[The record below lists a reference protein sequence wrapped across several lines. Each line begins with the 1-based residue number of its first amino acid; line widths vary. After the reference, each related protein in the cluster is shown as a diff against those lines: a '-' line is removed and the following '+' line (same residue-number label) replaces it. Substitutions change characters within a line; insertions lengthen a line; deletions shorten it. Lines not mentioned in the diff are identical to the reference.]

1 MEIAVNIIKYLFV
14 AAFAVEGIL
23 IVRAIVALAREKAQS
38 VAVAAMPEE

>member
-23 IVRAIVALAREKAQS
+23 IVRAIVALAREKLRKN
-38 VAVAAMPEE
+38 VITNRNL